1 MAVEGSL
8 DLFSLPEILQM
19 ISQQGKT
26 GILTIQGQQDI
37 VAISFLAGDIVA
49 ADSLA
54 HTVEEGLAKLLV
66 SEGLLSAAE
75 LAGAG
80 AEHKASGGRLL
91 DLLVERQYLTRPQL
105 LGALR
110 LQTIRQLEALL
121 RWQEGDFKRYGGDEV
136 SYEEGFEPIS
146 VEHLL
151 LRTLADLPRPAMCAQ
166 SGPPAGPAGAA
177 VRPLRGTRI
186 SGGGAGERRS
196 ATPAKAGSGEL
207 WLPQVPEL
215 PELSTSTASLGTAP
229 PAAFQPSQR
238 PSPALAA
245 PLPVGGPVAT
255 ATAAL
260 AAAGAP
266 AADRTEPPAVLAAP
280 RLPATGAAPTVPAG
294 GVAATA
300 PAGGPAAAAGVDP
313 VPWPAGALSS
323 SPSAP
328 PASDPVPWPAGVQS
342 SSPSSSPGADPV
354 PWPAAALSHPPST
367 PPARPRGSAAGVLKP
382 LGASVAGGPP
392 PPPAPRA
399 SPPGVLNPRGA
410 WWAGGPPRP
419 PAAGVLKPLS
429 PPLAAGPTI
438 ASAATA
444 RPGTMRSPAG
454 VAPGATSAGSAG
466 SAGKSAV
473 LPAVAGRRPSAV
485 DAQALPGQG
494 PRATAAGGPSPDGS
508 PGGSLP
514 KRYRQMQIE
523 RPDRLVPLAHR
534 AVAAGLALAMAVALV
549 AAARRAPDR
558 VLLPFPWEQGER
570 AAFERNQR
578 ESLYDKIE
586 AAAKTALDRNGRFPD
601 QLGQLRDSGLL
612 SPADLADPGGEP
624 LLYVARE
631 DSYTLQATEA
641 GRPLA
646 DADTIGAVSGNF
658 LLDPTVLQSGPQN
671 GPPIVLLD

>member
-75 LAGAG
+75 LARAG
-80 AEHKASGGRLL
+80 AEHQASGGRLL

-121 RWQEGDFKRYGGDEV
+121 RWQEGDFKFYGGDEV

-151 LRTLADLPRPAMCAQ
+151 LRPLADSAGPSPAAQ
-166 SGPPAGPAGAA
+166 SRPPAGTAGAA
-177 VRPLRGTRI
+177 VRPLLGTRI

-245 PLPVGGPVAT
+245 PLPVGGPFAT

-280 RLPATGAAPTVPAG
+280 CLPATGAAPTVPAG

-354 PWPAAALSHPPST
+354 PWAAAALSHPPST

-392 PPPAPRA
+392 MA
-399 SPPGVLNPRGA
+399 
-410 WWAGGPPRP
+410 
-419 PAAGVLKPLS
+419 PAARVVQPLS

-454 VAPGATSAGSAG
+454 VAPGATSAGFAG

-508 PGGSLP
+508 PGGALP

-534 AVAAGLALAMAVALV
+534 AVAAGLALAMAAALV

-586 AAAKTALDRNGRFPD
+586 AAAKTAFLRDGRFPAHP
-601 QLGQLRDSGLL
+601 GQLRAPGLL
-612 SPADLADPGGEP
+612 PPADLADPGGEP